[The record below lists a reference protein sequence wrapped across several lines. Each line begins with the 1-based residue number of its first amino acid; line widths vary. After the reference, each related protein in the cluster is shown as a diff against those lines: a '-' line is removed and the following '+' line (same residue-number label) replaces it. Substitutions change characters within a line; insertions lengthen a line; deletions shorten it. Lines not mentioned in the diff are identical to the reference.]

1 MWGGLMAY
9 ELATL
14 PLITYFFCPH
24 SPDQGHCA
32 GYSALAHFSPPP
44 ALPSIRAIELGA
56 VLLLTPS
63 PLPSLPLP
71 PPPSPPSGPLSWV
84 QCCFWRTSTRTWT
97 T

>member
-14 PLITYFFCPH
+14 PLITYFFRPH

-56 VLLLTPS
+56 VLLLENLDEDMDDVIEQAGGEGEGEGGGRKGELHT
-63 PLPSLPLP
+63 L
-71 PPPSPPSGPLSWV
+71 
-84 QCCFWRTSTRTWT
+84 Q
-97 T
+97 